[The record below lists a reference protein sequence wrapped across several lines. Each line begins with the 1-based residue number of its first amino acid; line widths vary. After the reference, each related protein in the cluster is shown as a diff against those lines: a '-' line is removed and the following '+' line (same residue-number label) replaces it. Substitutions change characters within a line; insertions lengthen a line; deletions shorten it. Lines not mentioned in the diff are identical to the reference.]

1 MEKLHIRNI
10 FRLFVPLHKRLGAAE
25 TKTEPKFG
33 LSIRQ
38 SNIQFDLNIK
48 LECTD
53 RLGNVKYQPD
63 NCFSWAKRN
72 PVLFQ
77 SSQDSQ
83 SPDGVILRLK
93 INQGVFDFRRFK
105 SRIFQII
112 VECYNENELLQRG
125 KSALWELLP
134 KKRQA
139 EENEF
144 ENEGNISK
152 FRWFSVSHL
161 MHKLSCCA
169 YRLDSQRKNGVC
181 ESYGRFRLS

>member
-10 FRLFVPLHKRLGAAE
+10 FRLFVPLHKPLGAAE
-25 TKTEPKFG
+25 TKTEPQFG
-33 LSIRQ
+33 LTIRQ

-48 LECTD
+48 LACTD
-53 RLGNVKYQPD
+53 KLGNVKYEPD

-77 SSQDSQ
+77 SSQDSNGQ
-83 SPDGVILRLK
+83 EGVILRLK

-105 SRIFQII
+105 SRFFQII
-112 VECYNENELLQRG
+112 VECFNDKEFLQSG

-144 ENEGNISK
+144 ENEGSYNNITK
-152 FRWFSVSHL
+152 IFI
-161 MHKLSCCA
+161 
-169 YRLDSQRKNGVC
+169 RLIT
-181 ESYGRFRLS
+181 F